1 MTSDKIT
8 VKKILK
14 MKSEGKKIVMITAY
28 DTPFARLVDNA
39 GVDIILV
46 GDSMSMVV
54 LGMDNT
60 LGITLEEM
68 LEHTK
73 AVARAKPRAL
83 IVGDMPFMSYEL
95 SANDAM
101 RSAGLF
107 AKNGAEAVKLEGGE
121 EMVDVIKSIVKL
133 GIPVMGHIGMT
144 PQRFLRLGG
153 YRLVGKKE
161 QEAEQVVRDAIS
173 LREAGVFSIVLELVL
188 PEVAKKITEKLD
200 IPTICIG
207 SGPYCDGQV
216 LVLHDVLGLTPNPP
230 PFAKKYVDLPS
241 IIIDAVRKFSDEVRT
256 GAFPS
261 Q

>member
-1 MTSDKIT
+1 MSDKVT

-28 DTPFARLVDNA
+28 DTPFARLVDQA

-46 GDSMSMVV
+46 GDSMSMVM
-54 LGMDNT
+54 LGMENT
-60 LGITLEEM
+60 LGISLREM
-68 LEHTK
+68 LVHTR
-73 AVARAKPRAL
+73 AVAKAKPRAL

-95 SANDAM
+95 GEKVAM

-107 AKNGAEAVKLEGGE
+107 AKYGAEAVKLEGGE
-121 EMVDVIKSIVKL
+121 EMVDIIKSIVKL
-133 GIPVMGHIGMT
+133 GVPVMGHVGMT
-144 PQRFLRLGG
+144 PQRFLKLGG

-161 QEAEQVVRDAIS
+161 FEAEQVIRDA
-173 LREAGVFSIVLELVL
+173 LAVREAGVFSVVLELVH
-188 PEVAKKITEKLD
+188 PDVAKKITEKLD

-207 SGPYCDGQV
+207 SGPHCDGQV

-241 IIIDAVRKFSDEVRT
+241 IVVDAIKRFADEVRQ
-256 GAFPS
+256 GVFPS